1 MTAPQRRIR
10 PFLASG
16 RARPVPPEEPEPPA
30 APRPFVL
37 TSGRVL
43 GRRSDLGLET
53 QVSARI
59 SGPDPALARLPREQ
73 RAIVAACARPVS
85 IAEISARLHLHLDVT
100 KILVTDLSAAGYLE
114 VHHVD
119 RFSPTDVP
127 TITRVI
133 DGLRSLS

>member
-1 MTAPQRRIR
+1 MTEPQRRIR

-16 RARPVPPEEPEPPA
+16 RAMPVPPEEPEPAA

-59 SGPDPALARLPREQ
+59 SGSDPALARLPREQ
-73 RAIVAACARPVS
+73 HAIVAACVRPVS
-85 IAEISARLHLHLDVT
+85 IAEVSARLHLHLDVT
-100 KILVTDLSAAGYLE
+100 KILVGDLSAAGYLE

-119 RFSPTDVP
+119 VFSPTDVP

>member
-1 MTAPQRRIR
+1 M
-10 PFLASG
+10 
-16 RARPVPPEEPEPPA
+16 
-30 APRPFVL
+30 